1 MIHSTASGAATFI
14 GLALLGAVVCAVGP
28 AHAQQIGSSAPDPY
42 TNLSQYL
49 VLNTQPATQQAAAG
63 ATTAILSSSV
73 TQVGQN
79 NNASASLSGV
89 GNLTTQYQNG
99 AKNSSILALNG
110 AQNSVATSQIGNSN
124 STAISVIGNG
134 NSISNLQV
142 GSGLSYQIQVIGTS
156 APISVQQYGRK

>member
-1 MIHSTASGAATFI
+1 MIHSTATGAARFV

-28 AHAQQIGSSAPDPY
+28 ANAQQIGSSAPDPY

-49 VLNTQPATQQAAAG
+49 VLNTQPAMQQAAAG

-73 TQVGQN
+73 SQIGQN
-79 NNASASLSGV
+79 NIASASLLGA
-89 GNLTTQYQNG
+89 GNVTSQYQNG
-99 AKNSSILALNG
+99 ANNSSALALNG
-110 AQNSVATSQIGNSN
+110 AQNLVATSQIGNSN

-142 GSGLSYQIQVIGTS
+142 GSGLTYQLQVIGTS
-156 APISVQQYGRK
+156 APISIQQYGRK